1 MPKEILLN
9 VIILSF
15 INLFVNILDKVKMKV
30 DQ

>member
-15 INLFVNILDKVKMKV
+15 FNLFVNILDKVKMKV